1 MDKVFLAR
9 CEDYEYTKVEQNVR
23 RIFDAFGGAQAILRG
38 GKKVTVKVNLLLPK
52 NPDSAATTHPYVAA
66 AVAKYFVEA
75 GAEVTIAD
83 SPGGP
88 YNTLTINKVYDAC
101 KMREAAKL
109 SGAVLNTDMGSCIR
123 TFEAENGKVRAFD
136 LINPVA
142 NADVVISVAKM
153 KTHSLAYFTG
163 AVKNMFGTIAGL
175 NKAAYHA
182 NLPNVEDFCE
192 MIVDLCRTTAPAFSI
207 IDGITGMEGDGPSG
221 GKPRHGGVII
231 GAPNPFAADAAAMRF
246 CGLDPDNAPIHRR
259 GIALGLVSKQQEL
272 IGDDP
277 TPLEVPFV
285 PAMQDKVMWKAVSR
299 IPAFVS
305 KLIGDRFRP
314 YPVISERC
322 VGCGI
327 CAESCPGKALTIR
340 DGHAVLNRK
349 KCIKCYCCHELCRIK
364 AIDMR

>member
-1 MDKVFLAR
+1 MDKVFLAK
-9 CEDYEYTKVEQNVR
+9 CQDYNFDSVERNVY
-23 RIFDAFGGAQAILRG
+23 RIFDGFGGAQAILKG

-52 NPDSAATTHPYVAA
+52 KPEDAATTHPAVAA

-88 YNTLTINKVYDAC
+88 YNTLTINRVYDAC
-101 KMREAAKL
+101 GMREAAER
-109 SGAVLNTDMGSCIR
+109 SGAVLNTDMGSQIK
-123 TFEAENGKVRAFD
+123 TFETESGKRAFD

-182 NLPNVEDFCE
+182 NLPKVEDFSE
-192 MIVDLCRTTAPAFSI
+192 MIVDLCRATAPAFSI
-207 IDGITGMEGDGPSG
+207 IDGVIGMEGDGPSG

-231 GAPNPFAADAAAMRF
+231 GSCSPYAADVAAMRY
-246 CGLDPDNAPIHRR
+246 CGLDENNSPIHRR
-259 GIALGLVSKQQEL
+259 AASLGLVSSQQEN
-272 IGDDP
+272 IGDDIE
-277 TPLEVPFV
+277 PLEKPFV
-285 PAMQDKVMWKAVSR
+285 PAMQDKIMWKTVAR
-299 IPAFVS
+299 IPKFIS
-305 KLIGDRFRP
+305 RLTEKHFRP
-314 YPVISERC
+314 YPIISDRC

-327 CAESCPGKALTIR
+327 CAESCPGKALEIVNKK
-340 DGHAVLNRK
+340 AVLTKK